1 MEGIRNRAADSEEDP
16 SILEEI
22 LLGGM
27 SIQDA
32 VVIMVDMLLAGI
44 DTVTLN
50 IINLTNKI
58 FSYFNK
64 ICLID
69 FSFEKFLAVLVGEE
83 SGEAGKVAQRNLVC
97 CRTER
102 QFRTTCCVK

>member
-22 LLGGM
+22 LLHGM

-32 VVIMVDMLLAGI
+32 VVMMVDMLLAGI

-50 IINLTNKI
+50 IINLINKI
-58 FSYFNK
+58 FSYFLK
-64 ICLID
+64 
-69 FSFEKFLAVLVGEE
+69 
-83 SGEAGKVAQRNLVC
+83 
-97 CRTER
+97 
-102 QFRTTCCVK
+102 